1 MIFHPLKNYIFANFN
16 IHIYKYLHMKKILI
30 LTIAMLAFGVVFS
43 QSETKAL
50 FKLPSVNIKNIDG
63 DPFNTENITNDGKP
77 IIITFWATWCKPC
90 MKEHDAINDV
100 YEEWVEETGVKM
112 YAISIDNARSSK
124 RVLPTVNGRSWEFEV
139 LLDPNGDFK
148 RVMNVNVPPHTFI
161 VNGNG
166 EVVWQHVGYLEG
178 DELEYIEIVEKVI
191 NGESL
196 D

>member
-1 MIFHPLKNYIFANFN
+1 
-16 IHIYKYLHMKKILI
+16 MKKILFVTLAI
-30 LTIAMLAFGVVFS
+30 LTFSAVYS

-50 FKLPSVNIKNIDG
+50 FNLPSVDIKDVNG
-63 DPFNTENITNDGKP
+63 DPFNTENISNDGKP
-77 IIITFWATWCKPC
+77 VILTFWATWCKPC

-112 YAISIDNARSSK
+112 YAVSIDNARSSN

-139 LLDPNGDFK
+139 LLDPNSDFK

-161 VNGNG
+161 LNGNG

-196 D
+196 DHE